1 MSTDERFDD
10 EQPAAEVM
18 DLGMVTRRDQ
28 PARDVIEI
36 GGAGSGRF
44 DRRRLLRWLPAVLAV
59 ALVAAVLVHHQ
70 SSPGAAA
77 VHPTPSSMPAAPAP
91 TPTSTG
97 TATPD
102 PVVTQYFDH
111 PFLGL
116 YTNWE
121 LYALGPTNV
130 VRIEFARARLTRTE
144 FPDLQ
149 SSGPVSFSVDAAG
162 AVVRPLDRVRG
173 YRVPDA
179 EPARP
184 LEKALAD
191 GGPALPGPDGRSFWV
206 PSGGTGDEMMLV
218 DDTGTALGP
227 TIKIPY
233 SMYSTP
239 QPDGAG
245 YLILTDET
253 GSYDARP
260 GGLRR
265 ITEGGLIAIG
275 AKQWLVSECD
285 DAHRCSRVLINRQ
298 TGARTVVDHRAPVPA
313 PLLGAISPDGHYA
326 AVVDF
331 DQRAHYNVH
340 LLDLTT
346 GRDRSLPV
354 QMDSNAEGSA
364 LVWSPDS
371 RWLFAAGEA
380 GELFPIHPDTGAVE
394 LLHVPVPPV
403 KQLVIRTDT

>member
-91 TPTSTG
+91 TPTGTG

-149 SSGPVSFSVDAAG
+149 SSGPVSLPS
-162 AVVRPLDRVRG
+162 AV
-173 YRVPDA
+173 
-179 EPARP
+179 
-184 LEKALAD
+184 
-191 GGPALPGPDGRSFWV
+191 
-206 PSGGTGDEMMLV
+206 
-218 DDTGTALGP
+218 
-227 TIKIPY
+227 
-233 SMYSTP
+233 
-239 QPDGAG
+239 
-245 YLILTDET
+245 
-253 GSYDARP
+253 
-260 GGLRR
+260 
-265 ITEGGLIAIG
+265 
-275 AKQWLVSECD
+275 
-285 DAHRCSRVLINRQ
+285 
-298 TGARTVVDHRAPVPA
+298 
-313 PLLGAISPDGHYA
+313 
-326 AVVDF
+326 
-331 DQRAHYNVH
+331 
-340 LLDLTT
+340 
-346 GRDRSLPV
+346 
-354 QMDSNAEGSA
+354 
-364 LVWSPDS
+364 
-371 RWLFAAGEA
+371 
-380 GELFPIHPDTGAVE
+380 
-394 LLHVPVPPV
+394 
-403 KQLVIRTDT
+403 